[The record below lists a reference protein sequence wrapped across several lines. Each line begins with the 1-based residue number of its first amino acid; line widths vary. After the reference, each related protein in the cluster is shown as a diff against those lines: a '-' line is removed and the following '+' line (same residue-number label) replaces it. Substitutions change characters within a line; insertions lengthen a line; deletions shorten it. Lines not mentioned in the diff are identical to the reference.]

1 MARDISIDILRCIA
15 LIGIVVIHCEPESLW
30 LRQIRNFDVPLMV
43 FLSGVSY
50 TLSIKDENTLIDGGY
65 LKYVIKRFKR
75 LILPTWIFL
84 GIYSILFTIVTH
96 KWIDYQ
102 FVLRSFRLS

>member
-75 LILPTWIFL
+75 LILYIVFCSRSSL
-84 GIYSILFTIVTH
+84 INGSIINLYYETLFSIRAGM
-96 KWIDYQ
+96 
-102 FVLRSFRLS
+102 FGS

>member
-75 LILPTWIFL
+75 LILPTWI
-84 GIYSILFTIVTH
+84 
-96 KWIDYQ
+96 
-102 FVLRSFRLS
+102 